1 VRDTVKK
8 MQRMGA
14 AMGRIGGNTNID
26 TGAGSTVTVVRLGW
40 PAFWLSAAWVIAELV
55 RLAA

>member
-1 VRDTVKK
+1 
-8 MQRMGA
+8 MQSMGA
-14 AMGRIGGNTNID
+14 GLGRIGGNTSID

-40 PAFWLSAAWVIAELV
+40 PAFWLSAAWVIVELV